1 MDLQL
6 QIVQTENKHMIPGSS
21 GGGYA
26 PHPPLAY
33 LAFPSHHYPLGFNIR
48 GEFGMKFARTN
59 ALALPL
65 LVTLALA
72 CTAAANANPVILN
85 ASFSGPVGGYT
96 YQPATVTGWTF
107 TGGTG
112 VQANGSAWGFSNAPG
127 SSAQSAF
134 LQSYIGPLSA
144 PTGAPS
150 SSISQDVAGLTSG
163 DTYAISFYLEQRPG
177 YGANPVTVTID
188 GVTLTVATAPDND
201 TWTKYTEDF
210 TYNGG
215 SDVLSFSVTGSGV
228 GQYDNDTG
236 LADVSIAATPE
247 PGTLLMLGTGLF
259 GFAAFARRKF
269 GTSNI

>member
-1 MDLQL
+1 MGIELHED
-6 QIVQTENKHMIPGSS
+6 QTGYKHLIPASFGICIARS
-21 GGGYA
+21 
-26 PHPPLAY
+26 LAN
-33 LAFPSHHYPLGFNIR
+33 LAFPSHHYPLGFIVR
-48 GEFGMKFARTN
+48 GEFDMKFARTN

-72 CTAAANANPVILN
+72 GTAAANANPVILN
-85 ASFSGPVGGYT
+85 GSFSGPVGGYT
-96 YQPATVTGWTF
+96 YQPSTVTGWSF
-107 TGGTG
+107 NGGTG

-127 SSAQSAF
+127 SSGQSAF
-134 LQSYIGPLSA
+134 LQSYIGPLNA
-144 PTGAPS
+144 PAGDPS
-150 SSISQDVAGLTSG
+150 SSIAQNVTGLTSG
-163 DTYAISFYLEQRPG
+163 DTYALSFYLEQRPG
-177 YGANPVTVTID
+177 YGANPVTVSID
-188 GVTLTVATAPDND
+188 GVTLAVATPPEND

-228 GQYDNDTG
+228 GPYDNDTG

-269 GTSNI
+269 GTSNL